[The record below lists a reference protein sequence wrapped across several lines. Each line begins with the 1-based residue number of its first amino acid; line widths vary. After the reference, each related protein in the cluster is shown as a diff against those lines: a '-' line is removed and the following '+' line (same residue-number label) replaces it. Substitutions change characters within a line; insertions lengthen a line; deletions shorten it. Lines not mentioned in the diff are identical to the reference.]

1 MSNRLKTFLV
11 VFGTSIYLFGGVVA
25 VLTSC
30 DQTPAGH
37 RPVRVEGG
45 NIQVIKFEGHEYLS
59 FDGDNYNGGVCHSE
73 SCPCKGK

>member
-1 MSNRLKTFLV
+1 MKNRLKTFLV

-30 DQTPAGH
+30 EAPAG
-37 RPVRVEGG
+37 PKPTRVEGG

-73 SCPCKGK
+73 SCPCKSK

>member
-11 VFGTSIYLFGGVVA
+11 VAAMGLVLFGINVA
-25 VLTSC
+25 ILTSYT
-30 DQTPAGH
+30 QAPSGP
-37 RPVRVEGG
+37 RPVRVDGG